1 MFKKFVLLGI
11 LCFVFVGCKS
21 TNGTVEEG
29 KLIDKNLTV
38 IKPQNSDVEVDPKS
52 YKPVSLKIAR
62 ESVPFKFKTPEF
74 VPKGYQAIKDVE
86 IQDWEKK
93 EKISLETKM
102 LSDKNAN
109 SGVYEIAISNFPHK
123 VNSYI
128 EQKVYQK
135 TISLK
140 NGKTAYFDS
149 GQNGSQIAWED
160 DKIEYLISFVSN
172 NDNASEEELNS
183 IIDLANSFK

>member
-21 TNGTVEEG
+21 TNSTVEEG

-38 IKPQNSDVEVDPKS
+38 IKTQNSNVEVDPKS
-52 YKPVSLKIAR
+52 YKPVSLKITR

-74 VPKGYQAIKDVE
+74 VPKGYQVIKDVE
-86 IQDWEKK
+86 IQDWGKK

-102 LSDKNAN
+102 LSDKNADG
-109 SGVYEIAISNFPHK
+109 GVYEITISNFPHK

-135 TISLK
+135 TIPLK

-149 GQNGSQIAWED
+149 GKNGSQIAWED
-160 DKIEYLISFVSN
+160 NKIEYLISFVSN
-172 NDNASEEELNS
+172 NDTASEEKLNS
-183 IIDLANSFK
+183 IIELANSFK